1 MIPADQEQANEQRRP
16 LFIRA
21 ALIAAGIVV
30 TLTGVAG
37 LALPVIPGWALIFA
51 GLAILAT
58 EFVWARTLLDNAKAK
73 AGQVAQKV
81 TPNKKNRA
89 A

>member
-1 MIPADQEQANEQRRP
+1 MTDKRRP
-16 LFIRA
+16 LVVRA
-21 ALIAAGIVV
+21 VLIVAGVAV
-30 TLTGVAG
+30 TLTGIAG
-37 LALPVIPGWALIFA
+37 LALPVVPGWALIFA

-73 AGQVAQKV
+73 AGEVAAKLP
-81 TPNKKNRA
+81 TSRKNRA

>member
-1 MIPADQEQANEQRRP
+1 MEKRRP
-16 LFIRA
+16 MIIRA
-21 ALIAAGIVV
+21 GLIVAGVAV

-37 LALPVIPGWALIFA
+37 LVLPVIPGWALIFA

-58 EFVWARTLLDNAKAK
+58 EFVWARTLLDNAKSK
-73 AGQVAQKV
+73 AGEVVNKV
-81 TPNKKNRA
+81 NGVRKDRA

>member
-1 MIPADQEQANEQRRP
+1 MTEKRRP
-16 LFIRA
+16 LVVRA
-21 ALIAAGIVV
+21 VLIVAGVAV

-73 AGQVAQKV
+73 AGEVAAKLP
-81 TPNKKNRA
+81 TSRKNRA

>member
-1 MIPADQEQANEQRRP
+1 MDEKRRP
-16 LFIRA
+16 MIIRA
-21 ALIAAGIVV
+21 ALIISGVAV

-37 LALPVIPGWALIFA
+37 LILPVVPGWALIFA

-73 AGQVAQKV
+73 AGDVVSKV
-81 TPNKKNRA
+81 SPSRKDRA

>member
-1 MIPADQEQANEQRRP
+1 MTDKRRP
-16 LFIRA
+16 LVVRA
-21 ALIAAGIVV
+21 VLIVAGVAV
-30 TLTGVAG
+30 TLTGIAG
-37 LALPVIPGWALIFA
+37 LALPVVPGWALIFA

-73 AGQVAQKV
+73 AGEVVAKLP
-81 TPNKKNRA
+81 TSRKNRA